1 MSNVIV
7 AIDDIHPE
15 QGWGVEGD
23 IQIEYLSQL
32 NKKYGVKFNLFTP
45 SNYHGKYPITKEFV
59 DFWKQYDWVEL
70 SNHGHFHATQ
80 QDGIG
85 EMEFIELDYGP
96 AQ

>member
-23 IQIEYLSQL
+23 IQVEYLSQL

-45 SNYHGKYPITKEFV
+45 STETNNNYLLP
-59 DFWKQYDWVEL
+59 
-70 SNHGHFHATQ
+70 
-80 QDGIG
+80 
-85 EMEFIELDYGP
+85 
-96 AQ
+96 

>member
-23 IQIEYLSQL
+23 IQVEYLSQL

-45 SNYHGKYPITKEFV
+45 SNYHGKYPITKEFP
-59 DFWKQYDWVEL
+59 FEEGW
-70 SNHGHFHATQ
+70 
-80 QDGIG
+80 
-85 EMEFIELDYGP
+85 
-96 AQ
+96 